1 MAIFTNLPIAIAPGI
16 ESLMSPL
23 PQFEDA
29 NYKGSEKLKGKN
41 VLITGGDSGIGRAVS
56 IAFAKEGANV
66 AIAYLDEEEDA
77 NETKQRVEKEGVK
90 CVLLPGDLSNEQH
103 CKDIVEETARQLG
116 SLNILVNNVA
126 QQYPQQGLEYIT
138 AEQLEKTFRI
148 NIFSYFH
155 VTKAALSHLKK
166 GDVIINTASIV
177 AYEGNET
184 LIDYSATKGAIVA
197 FTRSLSQSLV
207 QKGIRVNGVAPGPIW
222 TPLIPSSFDEK
233 KVSQF
238 GSNVPMQRPG
248 QPYELAP
255 AYVYLASGD
264 SSYVTGQMI
273 HVNGGVIVNG

>member
-1 MAIFTNLPIAIAPGI
+1 MPAQHQNKQPGI
-16 ESLMSPL
+16 ESLMNPL
-23 PQFEDA
+23 PQFEDP

-56 IAFAKEGANV
+56 IAFAKEGANI

-103 CKDIVEETARQLG
+103 CKDIVEETVSQLG
-116 SLNILVNNVA
+116 GLNIVVNNVA

-155 VTKAALSHLKK
+155 VTKAALSHFKQ

-207 QKGIRVNGVAPGPIW
+207 QKEFV
-222 TPLIPSSFDEK
+222 
-233 KVSQF
+233 
-238 GSNVPMQRPG
+238 
-248 QPYELAP
+248 
-255 AYVYLASGD
+255 
-264 SSYVTGQMI
+264 
-273 HVNGGVIVNG
+273 

>member
-1 MAIFTNLPIAIAPGI
+1 MPQQKNFITMPAQHQNKQPGI

-23 PQFEDA
+23 PQFEDP

-166 GDVIINTASIV
+166 GGVIINTSSIV

-207 QKGIRVNGVAPGPIW
+207 QKGIRVNGVAPGR
-222 TPLIPSSFDEK
+222 
-233 KVSQF
+233 F
-238 GSNVPMQRPG
+238 GHRLFHRALMRRKSLSLGAMFRCKD
-248 QPYELAP
+248 L
-255 AYVYLASGD
+255 
-264 SSYVTGQMI
+264 
-273 HVNGGVIVNG
+273 VNHMN